1 MCLRLGLWWRSGLG
15 LPLRVRLRLRTLG
28 LRLRTGS
35 GLRLRLDGHKLHLE
49 DEGFIWADGPAIG
62 AAFAVSK
69 VGRNEELPFGAD
81 RHKLQR
87 LGPTLDYLPNG
98 KCGRLAALV
107 RAVEF
112 RAIN

>member
-1 MCLRLGLWWRSGLG
+1 MPRNSAERAGSMCLRLGLWWRSGLG
-15 LPLRVRLRLRTLG
+15 LPLRVRLCQRTLG

-62 AAFAVSK
+62 AAFAVGT

-81 RHKLQR
+81 RHKRSEEHTSELQS
-87 LGPTLDYLPNG
+87 
-98 KCGRLAALV
+98 
-107 RAVEF
+107 
-112 RAIN
+112 

>member
-1 MCLRLGLWWRSGLG
+1 MRLGLWWRSGLG
-15 LPLRVRLRLRTLG
+15 LPLRVRLRQRALG

-49 DEGFIWADGPAIG
+49 DERFIWADGAAIG
-62 AAFAVSK
+62 ATFAVSK
-69 VGRNEELPFGAD
+69 VGRNEELPLGAD
-81 RHKLQR
+81 RHELQR

-107 RAVEF
+107 RTVEF

>member
-1 MCLRLGLWWRSGLG
+1 MCLRLGLWRRSGLG
-15 LPLRVRLRLRTLG
+15 LPLRVRLRLRALG

-35 GLRLRLDGHKLHLE
+35 GLLRLDGHKLHLE
-49 DEGFIWADGPAIG
+49 DERFIWADGAAIR

-107 RAVEF
+107 RTVEF